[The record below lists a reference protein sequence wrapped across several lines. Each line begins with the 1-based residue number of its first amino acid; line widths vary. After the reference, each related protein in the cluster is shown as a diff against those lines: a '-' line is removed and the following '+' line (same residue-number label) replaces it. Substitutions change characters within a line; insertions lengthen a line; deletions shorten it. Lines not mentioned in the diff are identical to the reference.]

1 VARWFREGITVS
13 GPFVCRCP
21 TSLPVLRFHLPLIE
35 PDLRIARIRLSDK
48 TSCFRPQQAMPVHA
62 QLFQA
67 QLLVQV
73 FVGKSLVDPYPH
85 PVLVA

>member
-1 VARWFREGITVS
+1 MARWFRDGLSVS
-13 GPFVCRCP
+13 GPFGCRCL
-21 TSLPVLRFHLPLIE
+21 TSHLLLRLHLPLIE
-35 PDLRIARIRLSDK
+35 PDVRIARIRLSDK
-48 TSCFRPQQAMPVHA
+48 TSYVRPQLAMPAPA

>member
-1 VARWFREGITVS
+1 MARWFRCGLACCR
-13 GPFVCRCP
+13 PFR
-21 TSLPVLRFHLPLIE
+21 LPVPEYPTMLRFHSPLIE
-35 PDLRIARIRLSDK
+35 PDLRISRIRLSDK
-48 TSCFRPQQAMPVHA
+48 TSYFRPQLAMPAPA